1 MYFCSWCNEFGK
13 KSAFV
18 LDESNENLSNE
29 EILKFKEKINNCT
42 KCHRT
47 LVNDSEDLEIHE
59 TILTPKNSLQ
69 GSPNTNPSFFNLDLN
84 KVVNEFKENSLNNDT
99 QSISAYQDE
108 TLSLCSSNQDAEL
121 IESVTIEERLKYL
134 FSFDQISKQKLEE
147 ITNRARKINNNLKL
161 FLIIQVLSEMKK
173 NDTNKDDQDE
183 SVLSAYKLKYSFFS
197 VTKLTNECLCI
208 FTNCHLL
215 IFEIKDTEKFQKNI
229 EFDKC
234 MVNVACIDI
243 NHIEVIEI
251 AIAQNYLIL
260 NVVNNDEIKL
270 VYKLVSNDMYQN
282 QALLNSLLSN

>member
-1 MYFCSWCNEFGK
+1 M
-13 KSAFV
+13 
-18 LDESNENLSNE
+18 
-29 EILKFKEKINNCT
+29 
-42 KCHRT
+42 
-47 LVNDSEDLEIHE
+47 
-59 TILTPKNSLQ
+59 LTPKNSPQ
-69 GSPNTNPSFFNLDLN
+69 GSPKANGSIFDLDLN
-84 KVVNEFKENSLNNDT
+84 KVVSKFKDNSLNDDT
-99 QSISAYQDE
+99 DSISAYQDE
-108 TLSLCSSNQDAEL
+108 TLSLNSSNQDPEL
-121 IESVTIEERLKYL
+121 IENVTIDERLKYL

-161 FLIIQVLSEMKK
+161 FLIIQVLSEIKK
-173 NDTNKDDQDE
+173 NDTNQDDQDE

-215 IFEIKDTEKFQKNI
+215 IFEIKDLEKFHQNT

-243 NHIEVIEI
+243 NQIEVIEI

-260 NVVNNDEIKL
+260 NVENKDEIKL

-282 QALLNSLLSN
+282 QALLNSLLSKLIFFTFYFFFYFKLGRI